1 MVAEEVRI
9 IEMSKLHCFS
19 SSTPSI
25 SSWMGGAK
33 EEELCNDGGVV
44 ELATAEVEQDA
55 GQVECWALI
64 LVEECY

>member
-1 MVAEEVRI
+1 MGA
-9 IEMSKLHCFS
+9 IE
-19 SSTPSI
+19 
-25 SSWMGGAK
+25 
-33 EEELCNDGGVV
+33 